1 MEGHAALSGAREVTA
16 GRRQLE
22 VLELVGSEDEPPLV
36 LLHEGLGS
44 ARLWRRF
51 PEDLQAATGRR
62 LIAFS
67 RHGHGRSEP
76 PPNPR
81 TPAFFHEEA
90 LEVLPEVVAQLDAER
105 PVLVGHSDGASIA

>member
-62 LIAFS
+62 
-67 RHGHGRSEP
+67 
-76 PPNPR
+76 
-81 TPAFFHEEA
+81 
-90 LEVLPEVVAQLDAER
+90 
-105 PVLVGHSDGASIA
+105 